1 MNAPMHAMHID
12 LAEKPPRARHK
23 RRREW
28 VVEAKKEQ
36 AREIR
41 RQRLEGETLDA
52 EELELRREL
61 DATRPRTRADCAA
74 VLRPCHFLSC
84 RHNLALEV
92 TPSGSI
98 RSLEVEK
105 FEELAESCA
114 LDVAE
119 RGGITLEEVGSLLGV
134 TRERVRQIEERA
146 AALVRRKHEEIDA

>member
-1 MNAPMHAMHID
+1 MNAPINVLHID
-12 LAEKPPRARHK
+12 LSLKTERAPHK

-28 VVEAKKEQ
+28 VVEAKKQQ

-41 RQRLEGETLDA
+41 RQRLAGEELDA

-61 DATRPRTRADCAA
+61 DATRPRKRSDCVNAM
-74 VLRPCHFLSC
+74 RPCHFLSC
-84 RHNLALEV
+84 RYNLALEV

-105 FEELAESCA
+105 LAELRESCA

-146 AALVRRKHEEIDA
+146 AETVRRRHEEHDT